1 MSQRPTVTTAFCVA
15 ALATAVTVASLGGL
29 MACSTAS
36 SPSVA
41 GGGVDGG
48 DASTDA
54 PVSAPESG
62 SGVDGSADAS
72 PTEGGPDHD
81 AAVAAD
87 GASDAAASSTEG
99 GEAGVDGSFMP
110 PPVTPVCSQ
119 TAVWGAGTLLAISTS
134 SDDELDSI
142 TPDALTI
149 AWTEGTGASATLE
162 IADRASTT
170 DPFGAP
176 QSLAAGQFTADRVAL
191 SPDGLRLVVVNADA
205 QGFSELTRSARTS
218 SSVFGAAATGSY
230 ANLNGALSSGLSY
243 GDPVLG
249 ADDAVFYYSV
259 YGGSQTATIYR
270 TARLLKGDTWPTGAA
285 LTSSTGLA
293 AQGTL
298 RRRPTGI
305 SSDEQTLFFFDEVMG
320 IERAAWIDSSTGAYD
335 AFVNLAGYRLA
346 SPVSACDALYYSAQ
360 GASSIDLFVAN
371 D

>member
-1 MSQRPTVTTAFCVA
+1 MSQRPTVTAAFCVA
-15 ALATAVTVASLGGL
+15 ALATVATLGGL

-41 GGGVDGG
+41 GGGNDGG

-54 PVSAPESG
+54 PVSAAESG

-72 PTEGGPDHD
+72 PTEGGPDRD
-81 AAVAAD
+81 AAATAD
-87 GASDAAASSTEG
+87 GASDAPASSTEG
-99 GEAGVDGSFMP
+99 GEAGVDGTFMP

-119 TAVWGAGTLLAISTS
+119 TAVWGAGTPLAISTS

-149 AWTEGTGASATLE
+149 AWTEGTGSSATLE

-218 SSVFGAAATGSY
+218 SSAFGAAATGSY
-230 ANLNGALSSGLSY
+230 TNLNGALSSGLSY
-243 GDPVLG
+243 GDPLLG

-270 TARLLKGDTWPTGAA
+270 TARLLQGDTWPTGAA
-285 LTSSTGLA
+285 LASSTGLA

-320 IERAAWIDSSTGAYD
+320 IERAAWIDLSTGAYD
-335 AFVNLAGYRLA
+335 AFVDLAGYRLA

-360 GASSIDLFVAN
+360 GTSSVDLFVAN
-371 D
+371 H